1 MQPRVRQTY
10 IFIMAF
16 ASHEIPFHDDRGH
29 RHPGLKFFH
38 ASRFVWWLH
47 VSQNVLF
54 GGHCLILSI
63 GIVLKFSTVIL
74 YREYVVLSS
83 LLLFTS
89 N

>member
-1 MQPRVRQTY
+1 MMTVVIDILALNSFLR
-10 IFIMAF
+10 
-16 ASHEIPFHDDRGH
+16 
-29 RHPGLKFFH
+29 
-38 ASRFVWWLH
+38 SRFAWWFVVH

-63 GIVLKFSTVIL
+63 GIVLKFSTVIM
-74 YREYVVLSS
+74 YREYVVLSC